1 MLQVNRPMGL
11 GELLDG
17 AFRAYRAHFARL
29 VLISAIFMVPVGVAT
44 TLLLGFTVSGFGELF
59 FATTNESELGAAA
72 PGAFALLAYLG
83 LGFLGYVAMSL
94 ACVSLVSF
102 IVPMLQGE
110 VLSVGES
117 IRRGLRRLLAFIG
130 MAFLVALGI
139 GGLTFLLYLVLAI
152 FFFVVAAGVAALST
166 FSEQVGPL
174 AIGAMIVAFMFYFVA
189 IFLVL
194 LPVGLL
200 AARWLIAPVTVVAER
215 LGPRISLKRSWALT
229 RGNLW
234 RCFGFLVLLLIFN
247 FVVIGLPI
255 TMLQWLLMFA
265 LTTQWY
271 GWLSGLIA
279 GLSYFVNI
287 LWYPILVLALT
298 LLYFDLRVR
307 NESLDLDA
315 RIRALEQSVGH
326 AAQTPL
332 PPAPPLQI
340 PETPPPAPPP
350 TPPAV

>member
-44 TLLLGFTVSGFGELF
+44 TLLLGFTVSGFNQLF
-59 FATTNESELGAAA
+59 FAATSDAELGAAV
-72 PGAFALLAYLG
+72 PGALALLAYLV
-83 LGFLGYVAMSL
+83 LGFLGYVAMAW

-102 IVPMLQGE
+102 IAPMLQGE
-110 VLSVGES
+110 ELSVGES
-117 IRRGLRRLLAFIG
+117 IRRGLRRLPAFIG
-130 MAFLVALGI
+130 MALLVALGI
-139 GGLTFLLYLVLAI
+139 GGLTLLLYLVLAV
-152 FFFVVAAGVAALST
+152 FFVVVAAGVAALGSLG
-166 FSEQVGPL
+166 ERVGPL
-174 AIGAMIVAFMFYFVA
+174 AIGAMVVAFMFYFVA
-189 IFLVL
+189 IFLAL
-194 LPVGLL
+194 IPVGLL
-200 AARWLIAPVTVVAER
+200 AARWLVAPVTVVAER
-215 LGPRISLKRSWALT
+215 LGPKGALDRSWALT

-234 RCFGFLVLLLIFN
+234 RCFGFLVLLVIFN
-247 FVVIGLPI
+247 FVVLGLPI

-271 GWLSGLIA
+271 GWLSGLVA

-307 NESLDLDA
+307 NESLDLDV
-315 RIRALEQSVGH
+315 RIRALEQSVG
-326 AAQTPL
+326 QTPPSPPPPSL
-332 PPAPPLQI
+332 PPAPP
-340 PETPPPAPPP
+340 PAI
-350 TPPAV
+350 